1 MERMKLTIR
10 AIVLEYIYLECL
22 GSNLTI
28 TKRLEYVLSFYQR
41 NFHQRNL
48 EVLSSMLSANFI
60 LFPSW
65 LHLKQMFLIKT
76 H

>member
-1 MERMKLTIR
+1 MKRMKLTIR

-28 TKRLEYVLSFYQR
+28 TKRLEYVLSF

-76 H
+76 HQTL